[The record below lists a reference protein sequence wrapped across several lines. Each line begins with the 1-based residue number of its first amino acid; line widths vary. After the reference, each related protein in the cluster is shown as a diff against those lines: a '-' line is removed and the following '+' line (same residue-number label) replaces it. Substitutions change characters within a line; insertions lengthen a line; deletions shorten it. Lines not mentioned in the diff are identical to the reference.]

1 MSAIAAKP
9 AADAGAFRPVPSI
22 IAILLAIVIVAVAFL
37 LGNAGIIVG
46 GAMLAVRVIGLIIL
60 GAALIAFG
68 VHFVPVGGAPAAM
81 GQAPGI
87 ATGVAMLATGAGLA
101 GLFGGAWA
109 AASFGTAFETGGF
122 ALSILGGAIGGGL
135 MMAITCLMVNMSY
148 VFGMGIPPASGKVEK
163 DPLTHDSQPE
173 FKSQG
178 TEGHGLPFISYIGGV
193 IGGLLG
199 GLGGTLIYVELL
211 DFFSATLG
219 AKAGELV
226 LHSNVFAHFFNEILG
241 ANPGPLAIGLAGIIA
256 IGMFLVIAVL
266 SAYNITGTI
275 EGPHDPKFKRFPRA
289 IIAAILASAA
299 CGLVAM
305 LVVMII

>member
-9 AADAGAFRPVPSI
+9 AADAGAFQPVASVIAII
-22 IAILLAIVIVAVAFL
+22 IAIVLVAVAFL
-37 LGNAGIIVG
+37 LGYLNVLPCDAGF
-46 GAMLAVRVIGLIIL
+46 AVQTLGLIIL

-109 AASFGTAFETGGF
+109 AEFGLAVS
-122 ALSILGGAIGGGL
+122 LVGGAIGGGL

-163 DPLTHDSQPE
+163 DPLTGYTQPE
-173 FKSQG
+173 YKSQG
-178 TEGHGLPFISYIGGV
+178 TEGHGLPFISYVGGV

-199 GLGGTLIYVELL
+199 GLGGTLIYYELL
-211 DFFSATLG
+211 EFYNATLPEVG
-219 AKAGELV
+219 FIIDAV
-226 LHSNVFAHFFNEILG
+226 
-241 ANPGPLAIGLAGIIA
+241 PLSVGIAGIVA
-256 IGMFLVIAVL
+256 VGMFLVIAVL

-305 LVVMII
+305 LVVMIF